1 MSARHDATEE
11 VVGVSLHST
20 ERHVS
25 SRPHEGN
32 VQPHGDMLQ
41 LGPLQL
47 VHRAGISWTDR
58 VGSDV
63 ATALHPIRNGVHSQ
77 VATCLGEHVEAARV
91 RVVAL
96 DSGLHTVDEVR
107 GLVHVAGQMHAK
119 VLVDFHG
126 QGHRWPACD
135 HIVLLVVVVR
145 IRLPVHL
152 EVGQLP
158 LALGREEHPDG
169 EVIDV
174 GGPFPRT
181 SGNRGVGYLAIELLN
196 VPGRRRPM
204 AGPGLVAKADTLQKL
219 LCGHRGPQRDQLLA
233 QGLVFAA
240 PHLVELDL
248 VHHVPLRTVRGFGG
262 LHAWELPEVACKDED
277 GNPVCRLPHLD
288 NALEV
293 LLGELGDLVDRD
305 HVVLRQ
311 TVHYF
316 HRILVEEEG
325 AGTGVHVRFRVLAP
339 DPGCL
344 LGRGQ
349 CIQHSASL
357 SQAPADAFVDHSG
370 FASAWRSSR
379 CLRPV
384 RLSFL
389 YDVVILRV
397 VRCLPRRLGPVQQL
411 ADAFLQSFLPL
422 VEPDVLEHGILF
434 LG

>member
-1 MSARHDATEE
+1 
-11 VVGVSLHST
+11 
-20 ERHVS
+20 
-25 SRPHEGN
+25 
-32 VQPHGDMLQ
+32 MLQ

-47 VHRAGISWTDR
+47 VHCAGISWTDR

-77 VATCLGEHVEAARV
+77 VATCLGEHMKTAGV

-107 GLVHVAGQMHAK
+107 GLVHVAGQMHAE

-126 QGHRWPACD
+126 QGHRRPACD

-169 EVIDV
+169 EVVDV
-174 GGPFPRT
+174 GGPFLRT

-204 AGPGLVAKADTLQKL
+204 TGPGFVAKADTLQKL
-219 LCGHRGPQRDQLLA
+219 LRGHRGPQRDQLLA

-248 VHHVPLRTVRGFGG
+248 VHHVPLRTVRGFGR

-288 NALEV
+288 DALEV

-305 HVVLRQ
+305 HVV
-311 TVHYF
+311 
-316 HRILVEEEG
+316 
-325 AGTGVHVRFRVLAP
+325 AGTGVHVRFRVPAP

-357 SQAPADAFVDHSG
+357 SQAPADAFVDHGG
-370 FASAWRSSR
+370 FASAWRSGH

-384 RLSFL
+384 LLLGFL

-397 VRCLPRRLGPVQQL
+397 VRCLPRRLGPVQQCPSPVVP
-411 ADAFLQSFLPL
+411 AAR
-422 VEPDVLEHGILF
+422 
-434 LG
+434 